1 MHAVNA
7 VIDTVEGCIEY
18 CKHKP
23 GAGAAVYHAKG
34 NYRHA
39 RCCVAL
45 FQRKSLAWLGDD
57 DLYLPFDH
65 YALYLLCLD
74 AFRVGALL
82 RQMRA

>member
-1 MHAVNA
+1 LSIASTNRA
-7 VIDTVEGCIEY
+7 LAPLSTTRKVITGTRV
-18 CKHKP
+18 
-23 GAGAAVYHAKG
+23 AASL
-34 NYRHA
+34 
-39 RCCVAL
+39 C
-45 FQRKSLAWLGDD
+45 FQRKSLDWFGDD